1 MATETISYETLQR
14 PLAGTD
20 LFLLKGGNG
29 HPVLVLHGIEGHE
42 GWLPFYAALARQSTV
57 YAPAHPGFAQT
68 SRPEWLESIQHQ
80 AIFYHWFIQQ
90 EQLASVDLVGMGIGG
105 WIAAEMAVMCPQP
118 LRNLVLIAAAGVR
131 PQHSEIRDIFI
142 MPWKEVIDRSF
153 YDPDNCPEY
162 QRLYSGEFQEF
173 GGDREAGRTMS
184 IRMCYRPFMY
194 DPAFP
199 ALLAKINSR
208 SLIVWGA
215 EDQIF
220 PLECAHLYQQSIPG
234 ATLQTIDNA
243 GHWPHYERPFE
254 LADRVSEFLANR

>member
-1 MATETISYETLQR
+1 MATETIHYEALKR

-20 LFLLKGGNG
+20 LFLLKGGDG
-29 HPVLVLHGIEGHE
+29 HPVLMLHGIEGNE
-42 GWLPFYAALARQSTV
+42 GWLPFHDALARQSTV

-68 SRPEWLESIQHQ
+68 PRPAWLESIQHQ

-90 EQLASVDLVGMGIGG
+90 AQLASVDLVGVGMGG

-118 LRNLVLIAAAGVR
+118 LRNLVLIDAAGVR
-131 PQHSEIRDIFI
+131 PQHGEILDIFI
-142 MPWKEVIDRSF
+142 MPWKAVIDRSF
-153 YDPDNCPEY
+153 YDPDHCPEY

-173 GGDREAGRTMS
+173 GGDREAGRTMA

-199 ALLAKINSR
+199 ALLAKISNR

-220 PLECAHLYQQSIPG
+220 PLECAQLYQQSIPG
-234 ATLQTIDNA
+234 ATLQTIDKA
-243 GHWPHYERPFE
+243 GHWPHYERPVE
-254 LADRVSEFLANR
+254 LAEMVSTFLANT